1 MNIFLKPFQ
10 ALDGATLSPNSF
22 SGPLGKSLEDVY
34 QNGVLPSSQ
43 SLQVLNLNFISTF
56 ILLTR
61 WKATEALIH
70 RISNYPNLLQER
82 PKYCSPL
89 EIL

>member
-1 MNIFLKPFQ
+1 MYLPFALQQTLRHVFQ

-43 SLQVLNLNFISTF
+43 SLQVLNLNFISIF
-56 ILLTR
+56 IFLTR
-61 WKATEALIH
+61 RKATEA
-70 RISNYPNLLQER
+70 PDLLQEM
-82 PKYCSPL
+82 PKYCCTL